1 MDETSTLDLIR
12 SHLLADFASTES
24 FISSLHSDLLLD
36 STPSTTTSPY
46 DAPFWSLFPV
56 KREMTDTDHN
66 YNLLEFI
73 KPEFFDIATSQREDT
88 GKTSSSEETSSPPFD
103 RKHYRGVRRRPW
115 GKFAAEIR
123 DPARKGSR
131 VWLGTFDSDV
141 DAAKAYDF
149 AAFKMRGSKAIL
161 NFPLQAG
168 KEAGPPENSGRRR
181 RRRRDS
187 RAETTATESAAG
199 SSSSC
204 FNNNDDDNNNE
215 PWTPSSHNLTFT
227 TTTTTEDQMLLV

>member
-12 SHLLADFASTES
+12 SHLLADFSSTES

-36 STPSTTTSPY
+36 STTGPY

-56 KREMTDTDHN
+56 KPETDYS

-73 KPEFFDIATSQREDT
+73 KPEFFDIAPAQREDT
-88 GKTSSSEETSSPPFD
+88 GKTSSSDSCRTETSSLPLD

-123 DPARKGSR
+123 DRARKGSR
-131 VWLGTFDSDV
+131 VWLGTFDSEV

-168 KEAGPPENSGRRR
+168 KEEGPPENSSQRR

-199 SSSSC
+199 SSSC
-204 FNNNDDDNNNE
+204 YFNSNDEDNSYE
-215 PWTPSSHNLTFT
+215 PWTPSSQNLSFT
-227 TTTTTEDQMLLV
+227 TTMTMEDQMLLA